1 MKNENKEI
9 FIPGPSGRIQAK
21 YYKSK
26 QQGAPVALVLQPHPQ
41 YGGTMN
47 NRIVYETYNCFFKNG
62 FSIIRINFRGV
73 EKSDGI
79 FDNGQ
84 GELSDAAA
92 ALDWIEKENPG
103 YSQCWVSGFSFG
115 ALICMQLIMRRPE
128 VNKFIT
134 ISPQPNL
141 YDFSFLSPCPISGIV
156 AALVG
161 IIISPVSARLKGLN
175 LGLVT
180 LAIVFIGSHFFSNFK
195 SITGGAGLGRKA
207 AKLKFLG
214 VDLDSGLTF
223 GNIILEKNLIIYYFS
238 LFLCVLLGIGAKNL
252 TRTKIGRAFSAIRDR
267 DIAAEALGINLFKY
281 KMYAFALS
289 SFYAGISGSLLF
301 IISGGIEPGTFS
313 LLYSIT
319 FIAIVIIGG
328 VGTVLGPLYGAF
340 FFTMLPGIIQNV
352 LHLVGAADS
361 GFFLNPGEI
370 ERIVFGFFIIFF
382 LVVEPRGIWGIW
394 FRLRNYFKAW
404 PFSY

>member
-1 MKNENKEI
+1 MTSY
-9 FIPGPSGRIQAK
+9 FLRRF
-21 YYKSK
+21 SK
-26 QQGAPVALVLQPHPQ
+26 DF
-41 YGGTMN
+41 
-47 NRIVYETYNCFFKNG
+47 E
-62 FSIIRINFRGV
+62 S
-73 EKSDGI
+73 
-79 FDNGQ
+79 
-84 GELSDAAA
+84 
-92 ALDWIEKENPG
+92 LD
-103 YSQCWVSGFSFG
+103 
-115 ALICMQLIMRRPE
+115 
-128 VNKFIT
+128 NKFRDELNTVFTLCKEEVCPVLNSKAQILS
-134 ISPQPNL
+134 IPFDDPAS
-141 YDFSFLSPCPISGIV
+141 DHFS
-156 AALVG
+156 
-161 IIISPVSARLKGLN
+161 
-175 LGLVT
+175 
-180 LAIVFIGSHFFSNFK
+180 SNQLDKFREVRD
-195 SITGGAGLGRKA
+195 SIFN
-207 AKLKFLG
+207 KLKNLK
-214 VDLDSGLTF
+214 DLFEKDKLNKVYSEYLSNTLKKIDPTDIPDEF
-223 GNIILEKNLIIYYFS
+223 KKIVERNIILEKNLIIYYFS